1 MVGGEL
7 KVSVVGLG
15 YVGLPTAL
23 AFHDAGHYVSGID
36 IANDVIESLKNGKSH
51 LIDSVCKIDIPVNSD
66 RWLVSDSFEDS
77 IVDSKIVLITVPTP
91 VNPDKSPDLGYV
103 KKALDSVLMNIDPNN
118 GTIVVLES
126 TVYPGVTRSI
136 TKEVAS
142 GIGLSV
148 GKDFHIAYSPERVS
162 PGEVGRGASEVTR
175 IVGAQSR
182 EVVIYLAGIY
192 SQITTGGCKYVG
204 QIEVAE
210 AAKMVENTQR
220 DIDIAFVN
228 ELAKVLPRAGL
239 DTEKVLEAAGTK
251 WNFHKHQP
259 GIGVG
264 GHCIPVDPYYY
275 IELGKSVGVE
285 PLMSMTARGVNESMP
300 RHVVGLVEERIGKL
314 EGLEVLVLGYS
325 YKPEIGDTRETPVL
339 EICERLIQ
347 LGSMVSVCDP
357 YLERGD
363 VPIEM
368 DFIALAGNKEFDIAI
383 LATPHQKILEIDWS
397 ELLKRCRKRF
407 IFDGRRSLD
416 WIQMVEMGWDYSGV
430 GVPNDSKILE

>member
-1 MVGGEL
+1 M
-7 KVSVVGLG
+7 
-15 YVGLPTAL
+15 
-23 AFHDAGHYVSGID
+23 
-36 IANDVIESLKNGKSH
+36 
-51 LIDSVCKIDIPVNSD
+51 
-66 RWLVSDSFEDS
+66 
-77 IVDSKIVLITVPTP
+77 
-91 VNPDKSPDLGYV
+91 
-103 KKALDSVLMNIDPNN
+103 
-118 GTIVVLES
+118 
-126 TVYPGVTRSI
+126 
-136 TKEVAS
+136 
-142 GIGLSV
+142 
-148 GKDFHIAYSPERVS
+148 
-162 PGEVGRGASEVTR
+162 
-175 IVGAQSR
+175 
-182 EVVIYLAGIY
+182 
-192 SQITTGGCKYVG
+192 G